1 MNESYLLAL
10 LPAIIGG
17 AIGITIAIGVL
28 CAPAVQARRRGY
40 SFFVWLAAGILAGNP
55 LFLLVVL
62 GGCPH
67 RKRQA
72 LRDQFRTELDAK
84 LEGATAPIARL
95 TGAVRDVSIGDAMTA
110 DPQTTGGRPV
120 RDVSLGDVPTFLPDG
135 RSLGDEPTRLP

>member
-1 MNESYLLAL
+1 MSEKEIAAFI
-10 LPAIIGG
+10 PAVIGG
-17 AIGITIAIGVL
+17 AIAGVITLGLL
-28 CAPAVQARRRGY
+28 CAPAVQAKRRGY

-72 LRDQFRTELDAK
+72 LRDRFRAELDAK
-84 LEGATAPIARL
+84 LEGATAPLARL
-95 TGAVRDVSIGDAMTA
+95 VGTVRDVSIGDAATA